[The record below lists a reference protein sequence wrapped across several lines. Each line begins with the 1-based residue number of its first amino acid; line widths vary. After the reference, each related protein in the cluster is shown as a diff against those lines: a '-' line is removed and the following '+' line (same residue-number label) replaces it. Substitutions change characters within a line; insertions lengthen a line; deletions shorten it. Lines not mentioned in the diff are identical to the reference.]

1 MAIHLDQPV
10 ARTSAA
16 SWWRVITI
24 FLVADIFIQ
33 SAFAGAM
40 LSGVEWAHRAHMAN
54 ALLAVGAAFL
64 ASAAAIVMLRRVRN
78 GRKLGFLLLG
88 LAVTA
93 LVELML
99 GKMTAR
105 GENLLWAHVP
115 LGVIL
120 VGLAGQAVASARELG
135 EDAGGT

>member
-40 LSGVEWAHRAHMAN
+40 LSGVE
-54 ALLAVGAAFL
+54 
-64 ASAAAIVMLRRVRN
+64 
-78 GRKLGFLLLG
+78 
-88 LAVTA
+88 
-93 LVELML
+93 
-99 GKMTAR
+99 
-105 GENLLWAHVP
+105 
-115 LGVIL
+115 
-120 VGLAGQAVASARELG
+120 
-135 EDAGGT
+135 